1 VIQRGEDEV
10 SIGIRQAGV
19 GDGPAIAEM
28 IQELAAASGEVSPV
42 TAAYAEDYL
51 RVAHSQVLLAEEAG
65 QPVGLLTH
73 SVRPNL
79 YHAGPSAMIEE
90 LVVRA
95 GQRGRGVGSA
105 LITELLARLV
115 QMGCTEAS
123 VTVMP
128 DNEAAQRL
136 YRRHGFVDEAVFLE
150 RHF

>member
-1 VIQRGEDEV
+1 M
-10 SIGIRQAGV
+10 SIDIRQATA

-28 IQELAAASGEVSPV
+28 IQELAAAGDDVSPV
-42 TAAYAEDYL
+42 TPAYAEDYL
-51 RVAHSQVLLAEEAG
+51 RAAHSQVLLAEEAG
-65 QPVGLLTH
+65 QPVGMLTY

-90 LVVRA
+90 LVVR
-95 GQRGRGVGSA
+95 GGSRGRGVGSA
-105 LITELLARLV
+105 LLTEVVARLV
-115 QMGCTEAS
+115 EIGCTEAS

>member
-1 VIQRGEDEV
+1 MT
-10 SIGIRQAGV
+10 IGIRQAGA

-28 IQELAAASGEVSPV
+28 IQELAATSGDVSPV

-51 RVAHSQVLLAEEAG
+51 RAARSLVLLAEDADR
-65 QPVGLLTH
+65 PVGMLTY

-95 GQRGRGVGSA
+95 GYRGRGVGSA
-105 LITELLARLV
+105 LIDALLAQLV
-115 QMGCTEAS
+115 EIGCTEVS
-123 VTVMP
+123 VATMP
-128 DNEAAQRL
+128 DNEAAQRF
-136 YRRHGFVDEAVFLE
+136 YRQHGFVDEAVFLE